1 MKKIAFALS
10 FVLISLFSICNAQ
23 TIASDAGAMARQFG
37 YYAAFGDATKAS
49 LSVTPSNDV
58 ASYVSSV
65 KAEVDELGGIAKI
78 FVENEEIINENEAK
92 VSLVFVCKKEDAQ
105 IHKTYILRKVNSTW
119 KIATDKL

>member
-1 MKKIAFALS
+1 M
-10 FVLISLFSICNAQ
+10 
-23 TIASDAGAMARQFG
+23 T
-37 YYAAFGDATKAS
+37 
-49 LSVTPSNDV
+49 
-58 ASYVSSV
+58 SYVSSV